1 MDLRVSFFLHRGQH
15 LVTCMALRMH
25 SRQKMCPHVVAVMAF
40 MGPRHIAHSRFANP
54 PLFSFSPLLLLLLL
68 FPLSLSL
75 LLSLFVLVEEGDVE
89 VVVVVVRWLSRW
101 EAEEEEVEEERED
114 LTPMISSS
122 SGLMGDP
129 MSRGTSSGLEKKL
142 FRWSRSDSSRTTVE
156 SSSALGER
164 GRKKTI
170 LVFCKQNNPLH
181 QISCYTAN

>member
-1 MDLRVSFFLHRGQH
+1 M
-15 LVTCMALRMH
+15 
-25 SRQKMCPHVVAVMAF
+25 
-40 MGPRHIAHSRFANP
+40 
-54 PLFSFSPLLLLLLL
+54 
-68 FPLSLSL
+68 
-75 LLSLFVLVEEGDVE
+75 E